1 MYETWASYV
10 EKSIPGKE
18 TSLWDHLLIRDSEA
32 ALSTIFEAGQEVN
45 SSVNIAKTVQGN
57 LFQRWMRRGE
67 SIDDDCKLD
76 KSGAEAFVSPKIVLK
91 LTTSSSPSQSK
102 SSIFLKLK
110 GEVISRRLVS
120 EKPVDDVIQLVKR
133 DKAGM
138 KILEVGAARLLWHRE
153 RSRQLRDKAPFEQF
167 RATRGKSAALTRTV
181 TLRSLDEAWTGFV
194 LRWNKEGETPASACC
209 RIVRLPTFCCP
220 SVHAQ
225 LKAASCRVIKVTE
238 AVLFTMKKDAYA
250 VAGTTSH
257 DQMTVNGIASW
268 C

>member
-67 SIDDDCKLD
+67 SIDDDF
-76 KSGAEAFVSPKIVLK
+76 A
-91 LTTSSSPSQSK
+91 
-102 SSIFLKLK
+102 
-110 GEVISRRLVS
+110 R
-120 EKPVDDVIQLVKR
+120 
-133 DKAGM
+133 
-138 KILEVGAARLLWHRE
+138 EVGAARLLWHRE
-153 RSRQLRDKAPFEQF
+153 SSRQLRDKAPFEQF

-209 RIVRLPTFCCP
+209 RSVRLLTFCCP
-220 SVHAQ
+220 SVRAQ

>member
-110 GEVISRRLVS
+110 GEVISRR
-120 EKPVDDVIQLVKR
+120 
-133 DKAGM
+133 
-138 KILEVGAARLLWHRE
+138 EVGAARLLWHRE

-220 SVHAQ
+220 SVRTQ